1 MKKKTSRILAIT
13 GIAILAGMYV
23 CALIFSFVK
32 SEFAHTMFL
41 VSIACTF
48 IIPVF
53 LYAML
58 LVAKVVRPSKSP
70 VIDSVIFD
78 IGAVLIDVHK
88 EDHIRKM
95 NVSKDAEQYLM
106 DEMGCGRIWREYDKG
121 LESEEEIIKLYL
133 KEKPQY
139 EKEIREYCLTI
150 SEDMPKFPYADSWL
164 SSLKAA
170 GYKVYILSDWPKE
183 IMERCKALGNMSFLS
198 ICDDYVFSHQCHYN
212 KPDSHI
218 FEALI
223 KKTGLNPKRSIML
236 DDRENII
243 KAAKDL
249 GFSGIVFKDY
259 QDAVQKLKTL
269 GVHSYGI

>member
-1 MKKKTSRILAIT
+1 MKKRTARIFAII
-13 GIAILAGMYV
+13 GIIILVAMYV
-23 CALIFSFVK
+23 CALIFSFMK
-32 SEFAHTMFL
+32 SEFAHTIFL
-41 VSIACTF
+41 ASIACTF

-53 LYAML
+53 LYAIL
-58 LVAKVVRPSKSP
+58 LMAKVVRPSKSP

-78 IGAVLIDVHK
+78 IGGVLIDVRK
-88 EDHIRKM
+88 EEHIKKM
-95 NVSKDAEQYLM
+95 KVSKDAEEYLM
-106 DEMGCGRIWREYDKG
+106 EKMGCDQIWREYDKG
-121 LESEEEIIKLYL
+121 LKSEEEIFQLYL

-170 GYKVYILSDWPKE
+170 GYKVYVLSDWPKE